1 MSEDD
6 ADWVSEN
13 FNGDWELFVDPTAI
27 KNEIDDLRKQVKEC
41 QATALRW
48 MIMLFKERAARLK
61 SK

>member
-27 KNEIDDLRKQVKEC
+27 KNEIYDLPK
-41 QATALRW
+41 
-48 MIMLFKERAARLK
+48 
-61 SK
+61 